1 MERKRR
7 RLSSHEIEII
17 MVRKEMRSKIIDY
30 VNNRITELTNKR
42 TDNEYEYTQK
52 LGQMLELEQVL
63 KFSRSLKEEE

>member
-30 VNNRITELTNKR
+30 VNNRITELTNQR

-63 KFSRSLKEEE
+63 KFSRSLKESE

>member
-30 VNNRITELTNKR
+30 VNKRITELTNQR

>member
-30 VNNRITELTNKR
+30 VNNRITELTTEK

-63 KFSRSLKEEE
+63 KFSRSLKESE

>member
-30 VNNRITELTNKR
+30 VNNRITELTNER

-63 KFSRSLKEEE
+63 KFSRSLKESE

>member
-30 VNNRITELTNKR
+30 VNNRITELTNQR

-63 KFSRSLKEEE
+63 KFSRSLREEE

>member
-1 MERKRR
+1 
-7 RLSSHEIEII
+7 

-30 VNNRITELTNKR
+30 VNNRITELTNER

-63 KFSRSLKEEE
+63 KFSRSLKESE

>member
-30 VNNRITELTNKR
+30 VNNRITELTNQR